1 MCCYVIRNVKIIQ
14 KEYNALLD
22 TFIAL
27 FTLPVIT
34 SKVNLCYSLSPLTF
48 SHIIFNTTVNKCLVL
63 KLLMKSLCG
72 TQFFEFDDAINYS
85 KLEISKSNFHLN
97 SRSQRIVLSVLPYQ
111 ISLWLLWQ
119 RDCHLS
125 LV

>member
-1 MCCYVIRNVKIIQ
+1 M
-14 KEYNALLD
+14 LD

-27 FTLPVIT
+27 FTLLVII

-48 SHIIFNTTVNKCLVL
+48 SHIISNTTVNKCLVL

-72 TQFFEFDDAINYS
+72 MQFFEFDDATNYS

-97 SRSQRIVLSVLPYQ
+97 SRSALFSQFYLIKFHFGCYGNDTA
-111 ISLWLLWQ
+111 IS
-119 RDCHLS
+119 H
-125 LV
+125 